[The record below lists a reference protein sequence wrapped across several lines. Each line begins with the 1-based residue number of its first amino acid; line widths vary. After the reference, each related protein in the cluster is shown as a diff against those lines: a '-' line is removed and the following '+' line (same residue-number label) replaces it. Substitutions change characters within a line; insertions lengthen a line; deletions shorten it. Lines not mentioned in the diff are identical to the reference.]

1 MSLEAHVLPLAAF
14 LGGDFP
20 SPVEKLC
27 RGKGLSY
34 FRVPRRAWG
43 MERADAQA
51 AAAQLWR
58 EGTGGEPP
66 EWVADVDGRLG
77 AGFHELL
84 DEVALQRLQ
93 ALAESAG
100 VAAPHLQARPAEA
113 WVVFPVEFDAPT
125 VIALGAELGEFAALS
140 APLLARELEALR
152 PRLGE
157 VRPWEQV
164 GEGELAAEGSDSLFA
179 EKTVW
184 SILAWLTKQ
193 SVALRLPV
201 VVQRARLEG

>member
-1 MSLEAHVLPLAAF
+1 VSLEAHVLPLAVF

-43 MERADAQA
+43 MGRAEAEATA
-51 AAAQLWR
+51 ATVWR
-58 EGTGGEPP
+58 EATGAAPP
-66 EWVADVDGRLG
+66 DWVADVDGRLG

-84 DEVALQRLQ
+84 DEVALQRLR
-93 ALAESAG
+93 AFAASEG
-100 VAAPHLQARPAEA
+100 IAAPHLQARPEEG
-113 WVVFPVEFDAPT
+113 WVAFPVAFDAPA
-125 VIALGAELGEFAALS
+125 VITPGAELGNFGALS
-140 APLLARELEALR
+140 APALGAELEALR
-152 PRLGE
+152 PRLGD
-157 VRPWEQV
+157 VRPWETV

-184 SILAWLTKQ
+184 SILAWLMKQ

-201 VVQRARLEG
+201 VVQRARMEG